1 MLDYKYRISYCR
13 DGLNT
18 PNCERK
24 YDEYIWSHW
33 SASWSEKMNKL
44 DEHYHDHCIFTGGIG
59 GGLCGSLYLL
69 SKNEI
74 LDLIE
79 ANKDWFDDFNCDEL
93 LKTEY
98 YYLVVEDWS

>member
-1 MLDYKYRISYCR
+1 MDFKYCLSYCCDR
-13 DGLNT
+13 NKELTSYNDFSN
-18 PNCERK
+18 
-24 YDEYIWSHW
+24 YIWTHY
-33 SASWSEKMNKL
+33 SASWSEKMIKL
-44 DEHYHDHCIFTGGIG
+44 EECYEDHCLFTGGLG
-59 GGLCGSLYLL
+59 GIMLGSVYIF

-79 ANKDWFDDFNCDEL
+79 ANKEWFNDFDCDEM